1 MPRSQLARGL
11 VRSGKP
17 GKANLHTAT
26 NMYKMRYDMTL
37 EKEAQAYVDS
47 CPLAGSALSTRP
59 QSGENF
65 EALITWWEQILIN
78 GINYKVKYNSFLENK
93 PLAPIKFTQ

>member
-1 MPRSQLARGL
+1 MTPNIRQRIVDIHNEYRSQLARGL

-37 EKEAQAYVDS
+37 EEEAQAYVDS
-47 CPLAGSALSTRP
+47 CPLAGSALSTRR

-65 EALITWWEQILIN
+65 EVNPSPTISCLSA
-78 GINYKVKYNSFLENK
+78 VEN
-93 PLAPIKFTQ
+93 